1 MHYLEQK
8 RTIILAVVPS
18 NADIATS
25 EILQMAQEVDP
36 DGERT
41 VGVLTKP
48 DLVDKGAEDEVME
61 VLMNQR
67 KELKHGYYM
76 LKNRSQEALKANMSL
91 EEAHKE
97 EMLYFQKSRYA
108 DAQSRLGVDAL
119 STALTELLV
128 ERIKAAIPELNN
140 EVQRVLEDTEQ
151 RLGQLGTAPPETP
164 KARRLAAHAIITEI
178 VRNLRHAFTQV
189 DSFTEESGTSVIRQ
203 ERHFRKDFA
212 AAVLATKPAFDE
224 GGEYRRNLCTQIEEK
239 RSRELPGFM
248 SWHLFC
254 SLVCNYVE
262 QWKASTFSFQQAVRE
277 STVNATRTFIRDAEH
292 FPHLHSKM
300 DALLDAYFK
309 DTVHAATS
317 QLDRLLDVEKAPS
330 TENHY
335 LWDTINKIRNDRTEK
350 QIMAMSDA
358 VVYDNGGNQQRRVGG
373 YVKKTE
379 VTAMLKSTLS
389 GNTSN
394 ESQEVQD
401 MLDMLSAYWKVAAKR
416 YIDEVGSH
424 VTNMYTNPDQVNY
437 IEKRLQ
443 EYVLECDDDELSR
456 KFV

>member
-1 MHYLEQK
+1 M
-8 RTIILAVVPS
+8 
-18 NADIATS
+18 
-25 EILQMAQEVDP
+25 
-36 DGERT
+36 
-41 VGVLTKP
+41 
-48 DLVDKGAEDEVME
+48 
-61 VLMNQR
+61 
-67 KELKHGYYM
+67 
-76 LKNRSQEALKANMSL
+76 
-91 EEAHKE
+91 
-97 EMLYFQKSRYA
+97 
-108 DAQSRLGVDAL
+108 
-119 STALTELLV
+119 
-128 ERIKAAIPELNN
+128 ERIKAAVPELNN

-151 RLGQLGTAPPETP
+151 RLIQLGTAPPETP
-164 KARRLAAHAIITEI
+164 KARRVAANAIITEI

-203 ERHFRKDFA
+203 ERHVRKNFA

-224 GGEYRRNLCTQIEEK
+224 GAEFQPGTFVYTVNNPAGLAERSVPDSASSCTSEPTVNHAHGTTVSGHLRKRGESGDWFVQLASGGWLFETREQSPTLLLVEGVSIHDEYRRKLCTQIEEQ

-262 QWKASTFSFQQAVRE
+262 KWRAPTFAFQQAVRE
-277 STVNATRTFIRDAEH
+277 STVNATRTFIQHAEH
-292 FPHLHSKM
+292 FPHLHAKM
-300 DALLDAYFK
+300 DALLDAYFE
-309 DTVHAATS
+309 DTIHAATS
-317 QLDRLLDVEKAPS
+317 QLDRLLNVEKAPS

-335 LWDTINKIRNDRTEK
+335 LWDTINKIRNDRMEK

-358 VVYDNGGNQQRRVGG
+358 LVYDASRTQVKN

-416 YIDEVGSH
+416 YIDEVC
-424 VTNMYTNPDQVNY
+424 V
-437 IEKRLQ
+437 
-443 EYVLECDDDELSR
+443 CDGIVFHPNIG
-456 KFV
+456 KHGGK